1 MSYYVKLDN
10 FEGPLDLLLHLV
22 SKSRVKIEDISIEEI
37 TEQYIDYLEKMK
49 EFNIEIAS
57 EFLVMAAT
65 LLYIKSQMLLPKQPE
80 PSDEEE
86 ELDPKQELILRL
98 TEYKKYKIISEYLRQ
113 REEIYSGVY
122 YKLPEEIV
130 TEEDPEALAVIGSS
144 EQLLKALL
152 KLLSKEQLVKN
163 KDEISYGIKKD
174 SISVNQ
180 RIRQLEFLF
189 WEKEEWNFYE
199 LFKDNYTKK
208 DIIVTFLAILEMLK
222 NNELEVYQQNPFDD
236 IIIKRREVSS
246 G

>member
-1 MSYYVKLDN
+1 MSYSIKLDN

-37 TEQYIDYLEKMK
+37 TEQYIAYLEKMK
-49 EFNIEIAS
+49 EFDIEIAS
-57 EFLVMAAT
+57 EFLVMAST
-65 LLYIKSQMLLPKQPE
+65 LLYIKSQVLLPKQTE
-80 PSDEEE
+80 PSDEEDP
-86 ELDPKQELILRL
+86 DPKQELILRL
-98 TEYKKYKIISEYLRQ
+98 TEYKKYKIVSEYLRK

-122 YKLPEEIV
+122 YKLPEEFI
-130 TEEDPEALAVIGSS
+130 TEEDSDALSVIGNS

-152 KLLSKEQLVKN
+152 KLMSKRQLVK
-163 KDEISYGIKKD
+163 KREKITHEIKKD
-174 SISVNQ
+174 SISVSQ
-180 RIRQLEFLF
+180 RIKQLEFLF

-199 LFKDNYTKK
+199 LFNDNYTRT

-236 IIIKRREVSS
+236 IIIKRRDTSS